1 MEQNKETSAEEIKVN
16 VVSDEQ
22 VEEPITEEA
31 VTEDSAMEVETTE
44 NAPEAESENASEG
57 FFGKKKKKEKKDKKD
72 EQIEALNAKN
82 EELQD
87 KYLRLQAEFVNF
99 RNRTDKEKAASFD
112 LGAKSVVEKMLPVID
127 NLERGLAVLTDE
139 QKEDAFAQGIDKV
152 YKQLMA
158 TLEGMNVKPMESVGK
173 EFDPNL
179 HNAVMHVED
188 ENVGENIV
196 VEEFQKG
203 YTYHDTV
210 VRHAMVKVAN

>member
-1 MEQNKETSAEEIKVN
+1 MTPE
-16 VVSDEQ
+16 
-22 VEEPITEEA
+22 TEEET
-31 VTEDSAMEVETTE
+31 VVEIETPNEENGTEAATDAETET
-44 NAPEAESENASEG
+44 EAEGKES
-57 FFGKKKKKEKKDKKD
+57 FFDKKKKKKDKKD
-72 EQIEALNAKN
+72 KQDEQIAALTAKTD
-82 EELQD
+82 ELND

-99 RNRTDKEKAASFD
+99 RNRTEKEKAQSFD
-112 LGAKSVVEKMLPVID
+112 LGAKNVIEKILPVID
-127 NLERGLAVLTDE
+127 NLERGLAVLDDA

-152 YKQLMA
+152 YKQLMS
-158 TLEGMNVKPMESVGK
+158 TLESMNVKPMESLGK

-188 ENVGENIV
+188 ENVGENII